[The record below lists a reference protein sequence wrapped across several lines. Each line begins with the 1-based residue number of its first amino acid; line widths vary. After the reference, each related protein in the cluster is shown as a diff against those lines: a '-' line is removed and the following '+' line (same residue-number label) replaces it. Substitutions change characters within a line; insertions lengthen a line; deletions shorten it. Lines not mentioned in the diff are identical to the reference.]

1 MVIPRTERYRFGM
14 SGSVPLLVYD
24 GDCSFCAA
32 SADWVAGRW
41 RGRARAVAW
50 QTLAPDELAAHA
62 LTLDDVR
69 SAAWWVD
76 QTGHRSRGHLA
87 IAYALRAG
95 SGWSA
100 TVGGVLLV
108 PPFRW
113 IAAAAYPL
121 VARWRY
127 RLPGGSAACRTE
139 PKREAS
145 RSDPDSAASSRHIH
159 AKRSLWPLTLRAK
172 Q

>member
-1 MVIPRTERYRFGM
+1 MPWGHPRIERYR
-14 SGSVPLLVYD
+14 SSVSSAVPMLIYD
-24 GDCSFCAA
+24 GDCSFCSA
-32 SADWVAGRW
+32 SADWVAARW

-50 QTLAPDELAAHA
+50 QTLASDELAAHA
-62 LTLDDVR
+62 LTLEDVR

-76 QTGHRSRGHLA
+76 QMGHPSRGHLA

-100 TVGGVLLV
+100 IVGGVLLV

-113 IAAAAYPL
+113 IAAGVYPV

-127 RLPGGSAACRTE
+127 RLPGGSPACRTE

-145 RSDPDSAASSRHIH
+145 RSDRDSGSS
-159 AKRSLWPLTLRAK
+159 
-172 Q
+172 